1 MSNINLATIMANA
14 AAAQSSKTEATNK
27 AEYWLNVGYYV
38 DLPDGSK
45 KFVSLPLG
53 IPMDNQKVLQAN
65 SRNEEFNQLQAAR
78 NELHQQIMEFMK
90 TLAPGEEATLKLT
103 VQARR
108 TSEQQAAP
116 DTSTNPFARKV
127 I

>member
-14 AAAQSSKTEATNK
+14 AAAQSSKAEATNK
-27 AEYWLNVGYYV
+27 AEFWLNVGYYV

-90 TLAPGEEATLKLT
+90 TLAPGEEATLQLT

-116 DTSTNPFARKV
+116 DISTNPFARKV